1 MRRPPIYLI
10 VILPLLMLGGPVAYF
25 AVAMY
30 AAAHKIPLD
39 AVPQSNGL
47 LVGLPS
53 LLLWLLLALLLANGI
68 LNAVPP
74 LRRIAEGYV
83 AEAGR
88 PGYWESQ
95 RQLLRVFGL
104 SALACIPLIAIGWL
118 V

>member
-10 VILPLLMLGGPVAYF
+10 VILPLLILGGPLAYF

-30 AAAHKIPLD
+30 AAAHEIPLD
-39 AVPQSNGL
+39 AVPRPNGL
-47 LVGLPS
+47 LVALPT
-53 LLLWLLLALLLANGI
+53 LVLWLPLALLLANGF
-68 LNAVPP
+68 LNAVPG
-74 LRRIAEGYV
+74 LRRIVETYV

-88 PGYWESQ
+88 PGYRESQ
-95 RQLLRVFGL
+95 RQLLRVFSW